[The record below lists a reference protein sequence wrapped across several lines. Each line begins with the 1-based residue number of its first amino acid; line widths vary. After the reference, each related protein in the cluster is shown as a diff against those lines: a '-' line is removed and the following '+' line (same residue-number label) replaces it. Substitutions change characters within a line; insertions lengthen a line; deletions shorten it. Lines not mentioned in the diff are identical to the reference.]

1 MLLVVFRADESKSL
15 TGFAARFSRTS
26 TALLRPFVEATITFY
41 NHTIADMENKTR
53 AVLSA
58 VAAAAQVPERDVL
71 ITHVIAHLDTQYP
84 RDRESRD
91 ASVPLDAFVA
101 GSPAAADTRSADT
114 RSGGRR
120 PVDSGGNQAHQ
131 HVTVTVKILVHKTDA
146 AEPTAW
152 ALYHRLAYHV
162 RPQRLNSSSA
172 SSNTNTNTSTNSSGH
187 AGGGTRRLLTGGMR
201 ELASSGDD
209 RHERGGKRKH
219 LVLGG
224 HRRSFDDTLWGWS
237 TDEEGAHVMW
247 HLSDGEGC
255 ALIEALKSSVQGETA
270 LRLLRVSVTGDELP
284 LYYEFDNRSTSE
296 RLVEI
301 IRHARGRDAAFY
313 FAGFFT
319 LALLLAFLYL
329 GQSLTKASNT
339 TLKHLTPLLL
349 AFLYLGQYLTKASN
363 TTLTHLTPLL
373 LAFLYLGQYLLR
385 RWILR
390 QKYTRHM
397 QHELDELEL
406 DVQGGEGRGRAFST
420 STRGVPNTFSM
431 SQFRRERDK
440 PAADQAAEDD
450 PS

>member
-84 RDRESRD
+84 RDR
-91 ASVPLDAFVA
+91 DAFVGGA
-101 GSPAAADTRSADT
+101 SGAADTRSADT

-162 RPQRLNSSSA
+162 RPQALNSSST
-172 SSNTNTNTSTNSSGH
+172 NTNTSTSTNSSGH
-187 AGGGTRRLLTGGMR
+187 AGGGSRRFLAGGMR

-209 RHERGGKRKH
+209 GHERGGKRKR

-247 HLSDGEGC
+247 HQSDGEGC

-329 GQSLTKASNT
+329 GQ
-339 TLKHLTPLLL
+339 
-349 AFLYLGQYLTKASN
+349 
-363 TTLTHLTPLL
+363 
-373 LAFLYLGQYLLR
+373 YLLR

-397 QHELDELEL
+397 QHELDEL

-420 STRGVPNTFSM
+420 STRGLPNTFSM
-431 SQFRRERDK
+431 SQFRREKDK